1 MRKAESSTI
10 NIISLGLTTITI
22 AVWSSGV
29 TDPVNVTKLF
39 LLGGFALAALGSALS
54 LNLLNIFKE
63 HRFFMISVL
72 LFLVNSVVVLF
83 TSPAPFVQSLYGV
96 YGRNNGFL
104 LYLLLG
110 LIALATLSLRE
121 NVHFSR
127 FILAIGLAGGINL
140 VYAIWVT
147 FFGDFIGWNN
157 PYGNLLGTL
166 GNPNFIGSF
175 FGMISGP
182 LFVFLMR
189 QQSLLKVKI
198 IALICIVLV
207 AFGIQQTSA
216 VQGRVLFAANF
227 FIIGFFYL
235 RIKFSRILP
244 QIVYLCVSGGL
255 GVIAILGTLQVGP
268 LTKFVYKTSV
278 SLRGEY
284 WYAAW
289 KTGIDNPWFGV
300 GFDSFGDWYRRS
312 RRDSALVLPGVET
325 VTNAGHNVFLDI
337 FAFGGFPL
345 LATYVMMVV
354 AVSISI
360 LKFIKLGPRFD
371 PIFLSLLTVWL
382 SYQAQSIISINQ
394 VGLAIW
400 GWVFGA
406 AIVAYERN
414 YIAEKA
420 STQSE
425 STKNRKLRNQEPV
438 ISPNMR
444 AGLAF
449 VIGLLIAVPPLS
461 SDIGWSRAML
471 SQDASLYEKELGG
484 GYLHPLNSI
493 KMDTMVSTFGQNGL
507 DELAYKYGKQAVE
520 FNPNS
525 FNAWQNFLQ
534 LSKISNEEKNIAI
547 ENLLRLDPLNPNI
560 KDLG

>member
-1 MRKAESSTI
+1 MLTA
-10 NIISLGLTTITI
+10 NIISLGLTTITV
-22 AVWSSGV
+22 ALWSSGV

-39 LLGGFALAALGSALS
+39 LLGGFALAAMGSALS
-54 LNLLNIFKE
+54 LNLLNTLRAYKFFAVSIFL
-63 HRFFMISVL
+63 FLLNSVL
-72 LFLVNSVVVLF
+72 VLLI
-83 TSPAPFVQSLYGV
+83 SPAPFVQSLYGV

-104 LYLLLG
+104 LYMLLG
-110 LIALATLSLRE
+110 LISLATLTIKE
-121 NVHFSR
+121 NLNFSR
-127 FILAIGLAGGINL
+127 FIVAIGIAGSINL
-140 VYAIWVT
+140 AYAIWVVI
-147 FFGDFIGWNN
+147 FGDFIGWNN

-182 LFVFLMR
+182 LFVFLLR
-189 QQSLLKVKI
+189 AQSSRKVKLV
-198 IALICIVLV
+198 ALFCILLV

-216 VQGRVLFAANF
+216 VQGRVLFVANLL
-227 FIIGFFYL
+227 IIGFFSL
-235 RIKFSRILP
+235 RVKFNSIYP
-244 QIVYLCVSGGL
+244 QIVYLGVSGAL

-354 AVSISI
+354 AVLVSI
-360 LKFIKLGPRFD
+360 LKFIKSGPKYD

-406 AIVAYERN
+406 AIVVYQKN

-425 STKNRKLRNQEPV
+425 STQNRKLRNPESV
-438 ISPNMR
+438 ISPNLR

-449 VIGLLIAVPPLS
+449 VTGLLIAVPPLS

-471 SQDASLYEKELGG
+471 SQDASLYEKELRG

-493 KMDTMVSTFGQNGL
+493 KMDTMVGTFGQNGL
-507 DELAYKYGKQAVE
+507 DDLAYRYAKQAVK
-520 FNPNS
+520 FNPDS
-525 FNAWQNFLQ
+525 FNAWQNFLKSPK
-534 LSKISNEEKNIAI
+534 LSNKERKIAI
-547 ENLLRLDPLNPNI
+547 DNLKRLDPLNPNV
-560 KDLG
+560 KELS

>member
-1 MRKAESSTI
+1 MLTA

-22 AVWSSGV
+22 ALWSSGV

-39 LLGGFALAALGSALS
+39 LLGGFALAAMGSALS
-54 LNLLNIFKE
+54 LNLLNTLRAYKLFAVSIFL
-63 HRFFMISVL
+63 FLLNSVL
-72 LFLVNSVVVLF
+72 VLLI
-83 TSPAPFVQSLYGV
+83 SPAPFVQSVYGV

-104 LYLLLG
+104 LYMLLG
-110 LIALATLSLRE
+110 LITLATLTIKE
-121 NVHFSR
+121 NLNFSR
-127 FILAIGLAGGINL
+127 FIVAIGIAGSINL
-140 VYAIWVT
+140 AYAIWVVI
-147 FFGDFIGWNN
+147 FGDFIGWNN

-182 LFVFLMR
+182 LFVFLLR
-189 QQSLLKVKI
+189 AQSSLKVKLV
-198 IALICIVLV
+198 ALFCILLV

-216 VQGRVLFAANF
+216 VQGRVLFVANF
-227 FIIGFFYL
+227 LMIVFFFL
-235 RIKFSRILP
+235 RAKFSNVLP
-244 QIVYLCVSGGL
+244 QIVYLCVSGAL

-337 FAFGGFPL
+337 LAFGGFPL

-354 AVSISI
+354 AVLVSI
-360 LKFIKLGPRFD
+360 LKFIKSGPRFD

-406 AIVAYERN
+406 AIVAYQRN
-414 YIAEKA
+414 HIAEKA

-425 STKNRKLRNQEPV
+425 STQNRKLRNSESV
-438 ISPNMR
+438 ISPNLR

-449 VIGLLIAVPPLS
+449 VTGLLIAVPPLS

-471 SQDASLYEKELGG
+471 SQDASLYEKELRG

-493 KMDTMVSTFGQNGL
+493 KMDTMVGTFQQNGL
-507 DELAYKYGKQAVE
+507 DDLAYRYAKQAVE
-520 FNPNS
+520 FNPDS
-525 FNAWQNFLQ
+525 FNAWQNFLKSPK
-534 LSKISNEEKNIAI
+534 LSNKERQIAVD
-547 ENLLRLDPLNPNI
+547 NLVRLDPLNPNV
-560 KDLG
+560 KKLS